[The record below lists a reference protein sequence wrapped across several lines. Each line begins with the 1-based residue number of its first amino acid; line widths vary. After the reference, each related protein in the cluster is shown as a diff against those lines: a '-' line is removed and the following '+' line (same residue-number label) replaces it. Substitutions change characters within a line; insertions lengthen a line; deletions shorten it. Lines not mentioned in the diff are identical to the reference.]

1 MIDRIY
7 LGADIH
13 IPSDLRDV
21 ETAVRI
27 IKNFCRTHDTT
38 KRDVLILLGDT
49 QVNTNAYVRD
59 RMVKKMLEDLPI
71 TIVILYGNHEVRV
84 EDVPRE
90 LADYKIE
97 EWQGGRVHVEEKF
110 PSLIF
115 LIDGEIYDLK
125 GKSTLA
131 IGGAHSIDQ
140 WIRKRDGRLWSANE
154 KPSDAIKKKT
164 ENKLTE
170 LGWKVDIVLSHTVP
184 IKYMP
189 KEALLA
195 EHPWYIF
202 DNTTEIWL
210 DQIRENLDYGAWFC
224 GHFHIDKDIDK
235 IHFLFIRFWEL
246 Q

>member
-1 MIDRIY
+1 MIGRIY

-59 RMVKKMLEDLPI
+59 RIVKKMLEDLPI

-140 WIRKRDGRLWSANE
+140 WIRKRDGR
-154 KPSDAIKKKT
+154 
-164 ENKLTE
+164 
-170 LGWKVDIVLSHTVP
+170 G
-184 IKYMP
+184 
-189 KEALLA
+189 
-195 EHPWYIF
+195 
-202 DNTTEIWL
+202 
-210 DQIRENLDYGAWFC
+210 
-224 GHFHIDKDIDK
+224 
-235 IHFLFIRFWEL
+235 
-246 Q
+246 